1 MLKVDD
7 ELTTVVISKKDLSG
21 LNETLNSFSYL
32 DKNFPKLIL
41 VLSEYSAKEI
51 EGLRTRYKY
60 LNPEIYSIKPN
71 GPYSAMNFG
80 LEKTK
85 TNFVN
90 FLHGGD
96 SYAEGPAILN
106 LLERMG
112 NNSIGYGEIEI
123 ISSTN
128 TKLMNYSFKKYNV
141 LLHRL
146 GLKYIPHPAT
156 IVSTKAAK
164 SAGGFDLNY
173 SVAADQKMLLQLAK
187 DNPPIILSQVIATF
201 KLGGISTRSTEK
213 IVSDFKKISFEIYG
227 YFLENKT
234 VDSILW
240 NCNKTFRFVYNFG
253 LNVKNNF
260 F

>member
-1 MLKVDD
+1 VRKVHNK
-7 ELTTVVISKKDLSG
+7 LTTVVISKKDLSG
-21 LNETLNSFSYL
+21 INVTLTSFSYL
-32 DKNFPKLIL
+32 NKNFPKLIL
-41 VLSEYSAKEI
+41 VLSEYSVKEV
-51 EGLRTRYKY
+51 EGLRTKYKY
-60 LNPEIYSIKPN
+60 LNPDIYSIKSN

-85 TNFVN
+85 TSFVN

-96 SYAEGPAILN
+96 SYTEESAILD
-106 LLERMG
+106 LLECMG
-112 NNSIGYGEIEI
+112 NNTIGYGEIEI
-123 ISSTN
+123 IKSTN
-128 TKLMNYSFKKYNV
+128 TLLKHYSFKKYNV

-164 SAGGFDLNY
+164 SVGGFDLNY
-173 SVAADQKMLLQLAK
+173 SVAADQKMLLQLTK

-213 IVSDFKKISFEIYG
+213 IVNDFKKISFEIYG
-227 YFLENKT
+227 YFLKNKIL
-234 VDSILW
+234 DSILW
-240 NCNKTFRFVYNFG
+240 NCNKYFRFVYNFG

-260 F
+260 L